1 MATRRSS
8 VSKVVGGVTE
18 VPADDFYVEAYEPP
32 DSLWQL
38 IKSSA
43 NENELDLIKRII
55 GESLVETSLDLH
67 NEVDT
72 LLEIWRDYRHE
83 TMTGIDELKDTIS
96 KTNTLLPEPPNVR
109 ETLKKEITM
118 FVKQMREHFKEEDK
132 FCRQIVANNHNMNV
146 INYALNTVQL
156 DTSDVSR
163 RSRATTM
170 DRPQSKLSSRT
181 GAETPMVSGR
191 RSQSRQKVRYRSGSR
206 SSSRQSIS
214 PPSSRFSSMSTSN
227 LNSNTVATG
236 RANQTAE
243 HGFAEDLELYVDE
256 EKLNSFQIDEIV
268 DHLRDLLQ
276 KECDSLLK
284 DIDFLYECIDRES
297 EYRAKTR
304 SSIREPTLNELKEER
319 RKLETDLLSTT
330 GRNQIK
336 INALP
341 TNLPPSANNRSIH
354 SPVMAN
360 RPSPPSSAASNAS
373 RTSAI
378 SATNIL
384 IQTDRTPLNDF
395 TLPSKKPV
403 KGANGG
409 VETKRSNSLVTAE
422 KTPTPAGP
430 LSQKGVVVVNSGAIK
445 IMSNPQNKA
454 AVTAEQRKQLSRNN
468 SLASIASS
476 IESSASSSATNSSS
490 KLGSAQKFRQM
501 VLDSR
506 DT

>member
-8 VSKVVGGVTE
+8 ISKVDA
-18 VPADDFYVEAYEPP
+18 ADDFYVEPYEPP

-43 NENELDLIKRII
+43 NENELDLIKRVI

-83 TMTGIDELKDTIS
+83 TMTGISELKETLS
-96 KTNTLLPEPPNVR
+96 KTSAVLPEPPNVR

-132 FCRQIVANNHNMNV
+132 FSRQIVANNHNLSV
-146 INYALNTVQL
+146 INYVLNTQ
-156 DTSDVSR
+156 SEADVSR
-163 RSRATTM
+163 RSRAPAV

-206 SSSRQSIS
+206 SSSRHSVS
-214 PPSSRFSSMSTSN
+214 PPPSRFSSMSTSN
-227 LNSNTVATG
+227 LNTNNNNNANANTS
-236 RANQTAE
+236 RANQAD
-243 HGFAEDLELYVDE
+243 HVLSEDLELYVDE
-256 EKLNSFQIDEIV
+256 EKLNSFQIDDIV

-319 RKLETDLLSTT
+319 KKLENDLLSTT

-341 TNLPPSANNRSIH
+341 ANLPASANNRSIH

-373 RTSAI
+373 RTSAV
-378 SATNIL
+378 SATNIM
-384 IQTDRTPLNDF
+384 IQTTEGGLND
-395 TLPSKKPV
+395 TALPSKKPI
-403 KGANGG
+403 KNGV
-409 VETKRSNSLVTAE
+409 VETTKRSNSLAAAE
-422 KTPTPAGP
+422 KTTLTRQPGP

-445 IMSNPQNKA
+445 IMSNPQNRA
-454 AVTAEQRKQLSRNN
+454 AEQRKQLSRNN

-476 IESSASSSATNSSS
+476 VESSASSATNSSS